1 MISRVP
7 TQAELEDTVL
17 DGDCTA
23 DDLIE
28 ILNHLP
34 FAIGG
39 NGRPAKRICQ
49 ISLDRHARDYLV
61 AAVRAR
67 YGNK

>member
-1 MISRVP
+1 M
-7 TQAELEDTVL
+7 L

-34 FAIGG
+34 FAVGG
-39 NGRPAKRICQ
+39 NGRPAKRVCQ
-49 ISLDRHARDYLV
+49 ISLDRHAALYLID
-61 AAVRAR
+61 AIRHRAR
-67 YGNK
+67 SGR